1 MNEWLNIYLVVFLN
15 IYVLI
20 PVDSCLM
27 SRSSLWILLFLCLK
41 DCILLYLFIYF
52 WLRFNFI
59 YDLTS
64 SCMLIFYLSL
74 FPNQKPLLTYLTLFF
89 FFWCYNFACLC
100 PYLSFPKTQY
110 AELEGC
116 AIKLVTWSYSLF
128 VADKSREW
136 RDYWIF
142 QENVKMGNVT
152 SLSILVPRTY
162 LSNRIFNHI
171 GYTFLCG
178 RFS

>member
-1 MNEWLNIYLVVFLN
+1 MSHVQKLFVDTVYFSAWKTVSFFL
-15 IYVLI
+15 
-20 PVDSCLM
+20 S
-27 SRSSLWILLFLCLK
+27 F
-41 DCILLYLFIYF
+41 FF
-52 WLRFNFI
+52 WLRFSFI

-64 SCMLIFYLSL
+64 SCMLIFIFHYSPTKSH
-74 FPNQKPLLTYLTLFF
+74 FSHIWLFF
-89 FFWCYNFACLC
+89 FFSDARTWHVWVPTCTFLC
-100 PYLSFPKTQY
+100 

-116 AIKLVTWSYSLF
+116 AVKLVTWSYSLF

-136 RDYWIF
+136 RDYWIL
-142 QENVKMGNVT
+142 QENVKVGNVT

-162 LSNRIFNHI
+162 LSSRIFNYI